1 MGSSFEFLVAG
12 LPEQVRRL
20 EEKGRFKD
28 AVCLIDK
35 ILAKNESLP
44 SALKSRL
51 EWEPER
57 IKRMQK
63 GYALSWKEAFGSLRN
78 RIPDLTQKEFER
90 WVENGFMDCREI
102 EDEVKFFNNFIPNL
116 LRDNEEIRKRVKQ
129 PAKTFEEIKN
139 LARKQIDAVVEKRKT
154 SESRYVEPVRNRVLM
169 QIKTK
174 PEVAPEGEIIKVWLP
189 FPRKDPLQPEI
200 KLISAT
206 PKKYILATEDS
217 NQRTVYFENKAVEGK
232 ELEFKIEYEYVVYAS
247 CQEVNPAKTRPY
259 SRNEFYQ
266 RYTSE
271 QLPHMAFTPYLRKL
285 TEEIISEETN
295 PYLKARRIYRWITE
309 NVSYALVPEYSTIN
323 CISEY
328 AARNLKGDCGV
339 QALLF
344 ITLCRISSVPARWQ
358 SGWYLNPIKPGP
370 HDWAQFYIEPYGWL
384 YADLSM
390 GGHQKSIEKYHRFY
404 FGNVDHF
411 RLIANADISSEF
423 TPPKNHHRSDTVDNQ
438 RGEVEWKGGNLYY
451 DTWSYSLKLVAHQSF
466 R

>member
-1 MGSSFEFLVAG
+1 MSSSFEFLVAG
-12 LPEQVRRL
+12 LPERVRRL

-35 ILAKNESLP
+35 ILTENESLP

-57 IKRMQK
+57 IERIQK
-63 GYALSWKEAFGSLRN
+63 GYTLSWKGAFGSLKN
-78 RIPDLTQKEFER
+78 HIPDLTQKEFEK
-90 WVENGFMDCREI
+90 WVKNGFMECREI
-102 EDEVKFFNNFIPNL
+102 EGEVKFFSNFIPNL
-116 LRDNEEIRKRVKQ
+116 LRDNEEVKKRVKQ
-129 PAKTFEEIKN
+129 PAKTFEEITN
-139 LARKQIDAVVEKRKT
+139 LVHKHIDAVVEKRKT

-174 PEVAPEGEIIKVWLP
+174 PDVAPEGEVIKVWIP
-189 FPRKDPLQPEI
+189 FPRKDPLQREI

-206 PKKYILATEDS
+206 PKKYILAPENS
-217 NQRTVYFENKAVEGK
+217 SQRTIHFENKAVRGE

-247 CQEVNPAKTRPY
+247 HQEVDPAKTRPY

-271 QLPHMAFTPYLRKL
+271 QLPHIAFTPYLRKL
-285 TEEIISEETN
+285 AEEIISEETN
-295 PYLKARRIYRWITE
+295 PYLKARHIYRWITE
-309 NVSYALVPEYSTIN
+309 NVRYSLVPEYSTIN
-323 CISEY
+323 CISDY

-370 HDWAQFYIEPYGWL
+370 HDWTQFYVEPYGWL

-390 GGHQKSIEKYHRFY
+390 GGHQKSIERYHKFY

-411 RLIANADISSEF
+411 RLIANADVSSEF
-423 TPPKNHHRSDTVDNQ
+423 TPPKNHHKSDTVDNQ

-451 DTWSYSLKLVAHQSF
+451 DKWRYSLKVLSHESF